1 MKTKLRMIKGKITA
15 VIAMVLA
22 SCMLTG
28 CAAELIATYQFYQG
42 LMKYK
47 DYIVREI
54 NAVRNYL
61 LQNDSADTATVADN
75 SLLESLLTDPVTPAA
90 LLPGPYLLD
99 VCPPYQTVDYSE
111 NLETEPYMINGKEC
125 YHGFQLLNKY
135 NLYKA
140 EADFNLEGKYTMLEF
155 DIGHVDGM
163 GLDKSEF
170 YIYLDGELKKKI
182 PVKGNMMMQHEK
194 IPLNGAKQL
203 IIKADDE
210 SINYAIVNAILY

>member
-1 MKTKLRMIKGKITA
+1 
-15 VIAMVLA
+15 
-22 SCMLTG
+22 
-28 CAAELIATYQFYQG
+28 
-42 LMKYK
+42 MKYK

-99 VCPPYQTVDYSE
+99 VCPPYQMVDYSQ

-125 YHGFQLLNKY
+125 YHGFQFKSGLG
-135 NLYKA
+135 

-155 DIGHVDGM
+155 DIGHIDGNK
-163 GLDKSEF
+163 LYDAEF
-170 YIYLDGELKKKI
+170 YFYVDGELKKKV
-182 PVKGNMMMQHEK
+182 PVKGNMMMQHET

-203 IIKADDE
+203 IIKAGSYDC
-210 SINYAIVNAILY
+210 SRYAIVNGMIY